1 MNTNFK
7 NVNLISVQDWDALVQ
22 EVYGK
27 PYNFQ
32 QQDGCKER
40 GISWQECPSEG
51 YDYEVDSIPI
61 KVNGYE
67 MGVSFKT
74 WLETPA
80 DMQWFK
86 EKWENEMFW
95 ERNFYPCVDMIIN
108 DLHEKG
114 YLPEGEFGI
123 EVDW

>member
-1 MNTNFK
+1 MSIFK
-7 NVNLISVQDWDALVQ
+7 NVNLISVQEWDGLVTK
-22 EVYGK
+22 VYGK

-40 GISWQECPSEG
+40 GIVWEECPSEG
-51 YDYEVDSIPI
+51 YDYEKHEIPV
-61 KVNGYE
+61 KVNGDE

-80 DMQWFK
+80 DKRWF
-86 EKWENEMFW
+86 EEEWEDVLFW
-95 ERNFYPCVDMIIN
+95 KRNFYPSIDMIIN

-114 YLPEGEFGI
+114 FIPEGDFGI
-123 EVDW
+123 EIDW